1 MSLNTLLL
9 SDEIIKDRTSVHG
22 NVDPKFIYPDIKVA
36 QDMYILPILGTAL
49 FDKLLSLLPTDINI
63 NENINYK
70 KLLDNYIIDALM
82 YYTLAEL
89 PTTLSYQLWN
99 KGVVRKQGENTDLPS
114 MSELVD
120 ISNKY
125 RERAQYYAKRLRL
138 YLIHESG
145 VNNKF
150 PEYIQPGSSVDTV
163 NPSVNDYSISV
174 YLGGDD
180 CNPYCN
186 TGGFTPKPYTE

>member
-1 MSLNTLLL
+1 MSLNTLLI
-9 SDEIIKDRTSVHG
+9 SDEIIKERTSVHG
-22 NVDPKFIYPDIKVA
+22 NIDPKFIYPDIKVA

-49 FDKLLSLLPTDINI
+49 FDKLIAIINGGTWVSF
-63 NENINYK
+63 EDYET
-70 KLLDNYIIDALM
+70 LLDNYIIDSLM

-114 MSELVD
+114 MSELID

-125 RERAQYYAKRLRL
+125 RERGQYYAKRLRL
-138 YLIHESG
+138 YLMHQSG
-145 VNNKF
+145 VNNKY

-163 NPSVNDYSISV
+163 NPAVNDYSISV
-174 YLGGDD
+174 YLGDD
-180 CNPYCN
+180 NCNPYCN
-186 TGGFTPKPYTE
+186 KGGFTPKPYSE

>member
-1 MSLNTLLL
+1 MSLNTLLI
-9 SDEIIKDRTSVHG
+9 SDEVIKDRTSVHG
-22 NVDPKFIYPDIKVA
+22 NIDPKFIYPDIKVA

-49 FDKLLSLLPTDINI
+49 YDKLQLLINNGTLSANTD
-63 NENINYK
+63 YK
-70 KLLDNYIIDALM
+70 TLLDNYIIDSLM

-125 RERAQYYAKRLRL
+125 RERGQYYAKRLRAF
-138 YLIHESG
+138 LIHESG
-145 VNNKF
+145 VNNKY
-150 PEYIQPGSSVDTV
+150 PEYIQPGSRYDTI
-163 NPSVNDYSISV
+163 NPAVNDYSISV
-174 YLGGDD
+174 YLGDEGD
-180 CNPYCN
+180 CSPYCN
-186 TGGFTPKPYTE
+186 PGGFTPKPYTE